1 MNQYYSAELSQKVTR
16 GMRETRAKGNFPGG
30 SLLYGYRVENKKVLV
45 DEKEAEIV
53 RYIFQ
58 ESAAGKPGNVII
70 DELNN
75 RGNLYRGK
83 PFSKTTF
90 YRLMGNEKYIGIFRH
105 DDEVLTNIYP
115 PIISE
120 ELFGIVK
127 SRLENNK
134 SGKHKPDV
142 CYLLKYK
149 LQCGYCG
156 KPVGSNSGVS
166 QTGALMRYYRC
177 NGKIKPNTCDLK
189 PIRKELL
196 EDIVTDITYEVLKE
210 KIDLSDLAEKIFEI
224 HKKRLDDKSTLNML
238 TADYNE
244 IEKSINNLL
253 KAMEQGIITDSTKER
268 LEMLEKQKSELVI
281 KISAEQSRNKLLIT
295 KEEIINYFKKQLKRQ
310 PKFMI
315 YTFVKKVVLYND
327 KIEIFY
333 NYIDK
338 EPDGD
343 NDRQAFSF
351 YECKKS
357 YIINKHKLGGLPESL
372 DFFIKMFIA
381 T

>member
-1 MNQYYSAELSQKVTR
+1 
-16 GMRETRAKGNFPGG
+16 
-30 SLLYGYRVENKKVLV
+30 
-45 DEKEAEIV
+45 
-53 RYIFQ
+53 
-58 ESAAGKPGNVII
+58 
-70 DELNN
+70 
-75 RGNLYRGK
+75 
-83 PFSKTTF
+83 
-90 YRLMGNEKYIGIFRH
+90 
-105 DDEVLTNIYP
+105 
-115 PIISE
+115 
-120 ELFGIVK
+120 
-127 SRLENNK
+127 LENNK